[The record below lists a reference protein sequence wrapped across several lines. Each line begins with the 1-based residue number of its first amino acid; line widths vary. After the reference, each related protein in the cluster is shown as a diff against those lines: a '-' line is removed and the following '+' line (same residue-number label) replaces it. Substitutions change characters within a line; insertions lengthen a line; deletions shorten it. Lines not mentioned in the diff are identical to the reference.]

1 MFHIKAL
8 TKPVFQDLEELK
20 GAKVHSIFKRV
31 VNLGHQGKLISI
43 QNASVPKGSLSMNI
57 SEEIDFSS
65 YSTCFRGHLD
75 IKNNTIYLGTL
86 KFLLDKPEV
95 WDPQLKY
102 FPEIYFKDKQKFTKI
117 LKSIII
123 VNGKEGGIKEA
134 IFSVMPSVMSHSAN
148 FKYSGY
154 YEILTKA
161 INYLSEKDL
170 SKAAKEMC
178 NLIGM
183 GIGLTPSGDDFLV
196 GVISV
201 LHSIS
206 STKPEKPYIK
216 DFYKKLCDEILCNL
230 SKTTM
235 VSRTYLEEA
244 ICGNFSESFHNIYKA
259 LSEEHLE
266 ELYKASLNM
275 MAVGHSSGTDG
286 LCGILWGF
294 YQLDFLY

>member
-8 TKPVFQDLEELK
+8 SKPVFQDLEGLK

-31 VNLGHQGKLISI
+31 INLERQGKLISI
-43 QNASVPKGSLSMNI
+43 QNPSVPKGSLSMNI
-57 SEEIDFSS
+57 SEEVDFSS

-75 IKNNTIYLGTL
+75 IKDNTIYLGAL
-86 KFLLDKPEV
+86 NFILDKPEI
-95 WDPQLKY
+95 WEPRLKY
-102 FPEIYFKDKQKFTKI
+102 YPEIYFRNKQKFIKT
-117 LKSIII
+117 LKSIIMI
-123 VNGKEGGIKEA
+123 NGKEGGIKEDV
-134 IFSVMPSVMSHSAN
+134 FNVMPSVVSHNADL
-148 FKYSGY
+148 KYSHY
-154 YEILTKA
+154 NEILTKA
-161 INYLSEKDL
+161 ANYLSEKDL
-170 SKAAKEMC
+170 GGGAKEIC

-201 LHSIS
+201 LHSIN
-206 STKPEKPYIK
+206 STKSEKSYVK
-216 DFYKKLCDEILCNL
+216 EFYESLCAEILCNL

-235 VSRTYLEEA
+235 VSRTYLQEA
-244 ICGNFSESFHNIYKA
+244 VCGNFSESFHNIYKA
-259 LSEEHLE
+259 LSEEDLE
-266 ELYKASLNM
+266 KLYEASLNM